1 LPTRRASGK
10 RWVGALI
17 SGRHRE
23 WAAGHPTAIRAR
35 PWRAFVAAM
44 TIPSLLL
51 LSDGARSQPDHPL
64 PVQEIADGVF
74 VYQAPYGL
82 PAPDNAGAV
91 GNAGFIVGRDAV
103 AVIDTTGSY
112 LAGRRLLQAV
122 RTRTSLPI
130 RYVVNTH
137 VHPDHVFGNA
147 AFAADET
154 TFVAHK
160 NFPGALTAR
169 QERYVAAWQG
179 LIGAEA
185 FAGTTIILPTLLVTD
200 RRELELGNRPL
211 IVEAWPTSHSNTDLT
226 VFDQATS
233 TWFLGD
239 LLFAGHVPALDGNL
253 AGWLSTI
260 EQLKARKAARV
271 VPGHGP
277 ASMPWPDAVSAMVGY
292 LKLLQADVRRMV
304 RNGGT
309 MQDAAA
315 HAGASQRTGWSLF
328 DDFNPRNAV
337 AAYHEIEWE

>member
-1 LPTRRASGK
+1 MRAY
-10 RWVGALI
+10 
-17 SGRHRE
+17 
-23 WAAGHPTAIRAR
+23 
-35 PWRAFVAAM
+35 PWRALVAAV

-51 LSDGARSQPDHPL
+51 ISDGARAQPGNDQPL
-64 PVQEIADGVF
+64 PVQEIADGVY
-74 VYQAPYGL
+74 VYQAPYAL
-82 PAPDNAGAV
+82 PAPGNAGAV

-122 RTRTSLPI
+122 RTRTSLPV

-147 AFAADET
+147 AFATGDT
-154 TFVAHK
+154 TFIAHK

-169 QERYVAAWQG
+169 QERYVAAWQS

-185 FAGTTIILPTLLVTD
+185 FAGTTVILPTLLVTD
-200 RRELELGNRPL
+200 RRELELGNRP
-211 IVEAWPTSHSNTDLT
+211 IIIEAWPTSHSNTDLT
-226 VFDQATS
+226 VFDQTTG

-260 EQLKARKAARV
+260 EQLKARNAARV

-277 ASMPWPDAVSAMVGY
+277 ASMPWPDAVSAMEGY
-292 LKLLQADVRRMV
+292 LKSLQADVRRMV

-309 MQDAAA
+309 MLDAAA
-315 HAGASQRTGWSLF
+315 HAGTSQRTGWSLF

-337 AAYHEIEWE
+337 TAYHEIEWE